1 MAGVEIPFVAK
12 TIDPDAIKGGS
23 KAARRKEVAKRKWHN
38 ELIRFEAQF
47 PNGDTEKFRLPRQK
61 CDERSLQQFI
71 FRTKQPFLIDY
82 LQEASSGEIIYPG
95 EALAKCRVRPSEYK
109 VIPKPVRE
117 VDDAADKEG
126 YEGSLALVLEN
137 VPVQNDATGHDVRA
151 EDIRE
156 WLMFGIQEEDPDVRA
171 AVGRVEVVQA
181 EIEEVKRAMRDV
193 PFLEMFDAHGKPL
206 RDEEADDERAVKYQE
221 CSEQKEQFEK
231 KLEQAKLHAQEV
243 IMERDKTPI
252 VLTSTEE
259 DKAWT
264 GHNNGTKAWYVSFQT
279 DEAWQLEE
287 WISGKQDWDGVKLA
301 LAHAVDSEEGNYK
314 ETLPPWAGRG
324 MVPDGSK
331 PYLPDYQPYV
341 VNMAAV
347 YVRRVEHGFG
357 VLKSAPGPELPFEGP
372 FRYYHGQFHAGQIHG
387 RGVEYTDTTVFSG
400 LYRKGMRWGKGR
412 MDYCGGD
419 AYDGD
424 FGAEI
429 NLRKSILPEG
439 NAYESGVPHGQGRR
453 VFADGSVYEGQF
465 KEGRITGQGRY
476 ESALGEVM
484 EGHFR
489 EGMLQGKGYVKTIT
503 GETYTGDFVDG
514 EYHGLGTY
522 TNEKRGETYKGAWR
536 RGQRSGRGTET
547 FADGSEYDG
556 YFFLDKRSGHGVLKY
571 GKVGYVKPRKRRADL
586 SPRTTERLDRE
597 EEEARVQAEE
607 DVKNARI
614 SDKVAL
620 SDFEH
625 RYEGQ
630 WLAGYH
636 RMMGSHYF
644 ARSGN
649 YYYTM
654 DADRGKAYYPFL
666 TSLQPRQER
675 KRAKDA
681 RLRQKHID
689 LDRAFREEIIRK
701 KEKVFRQQRRH
712 ARHALKSDHFEPFTD
727 AAIEAR
733 QTLRRMRL
741 ENLVAKSKITPAH
754 ATAVATTNRLGAAA
768 LSVNEAAL
776 PHEEWVAENPLSK
789 AVRSD
794 FEELEERRRT
804 VNLKASLEAA
814 RQKIIRREEAQKD
827 KLGGGSAPNSRPAT
841 RGS

>member
-1 MAGVEIPFVAK
+1 MAGVEIAFVAK

-23 KAARRKEVAKRKWHN
+23 KSAARKEKAKEQWHT
-38 ELIRFEAQF
+38 ELIRFEAFF
-47 PNGDTEKFRLPRQK
+47 PSGDTEKFRLPRRK
-61 CDERSLQQFI
+61 CDERSLQAFI

-82 LQEASSGEIIYPG
+82 LQEVKSGEIIYPG
-95 EALAKCRVRPSEYK
+95 DALAKCRIRPSEYK
-109 VIPKPVRE
+109 VVPKPVRE

-181 EIEEVKRAMRDV
+181 EIEEVKRAMKDV
-193 PFLEMFDAHGKPL
+193 PFQELFDATGKPL
-206 RDEEADDERAVKYQE
+206 EGEEADHERAMKYEE
-221 CSEQKEQFEK
+221 CQNQKEQFEK
-231 KLEQAKLHAQEV
+231 KLEEAKLNAQEV
-243 IMERDKTPI
+243 IRDRDQTPI
-252 VLTSTEE
+252 VLTSTDE
-259 DKAWT
+259 DKSWS

-301 LAHAVDSEEGNYK
+301 VAHAVDAQEGNYK

-324 MVPDGSK
+324 LVPDGSK
-331 PYLPDYQPYV
+331 PYLPDYRDCV

-357 VLKSAPGPELPFEGP
+357 VMKSAPGNDLPFDGP
-372 FRYYHGQFHAGQIHG
+372 FRYYHGQFHGGDRHG

-400 LYRKGMRWGKGR
+400 TYRKGMRWGKGR

-429 NLRKSILPEG
+429 NLRKSILLAG
-439 NAYESGVPHGQGRR
+439 NPYESGVPHGSGRR

-465 KEGRITGQGRY
+465 KEGRITGIGRY
-476 ESALGEVM
+476 ESALGELQ
-484 EGHFR
+484 EGSFE
-489 EGMLQGKGYVKTIT
+489 EGMLQGKGKVRTIT
-503 GETYTGDFVDG
+503 GETYEGDFVDG

-522 TNEKRGETYKGAWR
+522 THKKRGETYDGAWR

-547 FADGSEYDG
+547 FTDGSEYDG
-556 YFFLDKRSGHGVLKY
+556 YFFLDKRSGHGVVRY
-571 GKVGYVKPRKRRADL
+571 GKVGYVKPKRRRGDL
-586 SPRTTERLDRE
+586 SPRTIDRLDRE
-597 EEEARVQAEE
+597 ELEAKEKAREDAENARV
-607 DVKNARI
+607 
-614 SDKVAL
+614 SDKIAL

-625 RYEGQ
+625 RYEGN
-630 WLAGYH
+630 WLGGFS
-636 RMMGSHYF
+636 RMMGSHF
-644 ARSGN
+644 FSNSGN

-654 DADRGKAYYPFL
+654 GSAKTYYPFL
-666 TSLQPRQER
+666 ASLQPRQER

-689 LDRAFREEIIRK
+689 LDRAFREEIITK
-701 KEKVFRQQRRH
+701 KEKMFRGQRKH
-712 ARHALKSDHFEPFTD
+712 AKNAIKQDHAEPFTD
-727 AAIEAR
+727 SAIEAR
-733 QTLRRMRL
+733 KTLRRMRL
-741 ENLVAKSKITPAH
+741 ENLVEKAKITVAH
-754 ATAVATTNRLGAAA
+754 AKAVGSTNRLGEAVA
-768 LSVNEAAL
+768 SVNDAAL
-776 PHEEWVAENPLSK
+776 PHEDWVAGNPLSA
-789 AVRSD
+789 AVKSD

-804 VNLKASLEAA
+804 LNLKARLEVA
-814 RQKIIRREEAQKD
+814 RQKVIRVEEAQKE
-827 KLGGGSAPNSRPAT
+827 KLGGGSRPGTAA
-841 RGS
+841 

>member
-1 MAGVEIPFVAK
+1 M
-12 TIDPDAIKGGS
+12 
-23 KAARRKEVAKRKWHN
+23 
-38 ELIRFEAQF
+38 
-47 PNGDTEKFRLPRQK
+47 
-61 CDERSLQQFI
+61 
-71 FRTKQPFLIDY
+71 
-82 LQEASSGEIIYPG
+82 
-95 EALAKCRVRPSEYK
+95 
-109 VIPKPVRE
+109 PKPVRE

-126 YEGSLALVLEN
+126 YEGSLALVFEN

-206 RDEEADDERAVKYQE
+206 KDEEADDERAVKYQE

-231 KLEQAKLHAQEV
+231 KLEQAKLHAQQV

-279 DEAWQLEE
+279 EEAWQLEE

-489 EGMLQGKGYVKTIT
+489 EGMLQG
-503 GETYTGDFVDG
+503 
-514 EYHGLGTY
+514 HGL
-522 TNEKRGETYKGAWR
+522 
-536 RGQRSGRGTET
+536 
-547 FADGSEYDG
+547 
-556 YFFLDKRSGHGVLKY
+556 
-571 GKVGYVKPRKRRADL
+571 
-586 SPRTTERLDRE
+586 
-597 EEEARVQAEE
+597 
-607 DVKNARI
+607 
-614 SDKVAL
+614 
-620 SDFEH
+620 
-625 RYEGQ
+625 
-630 WLAGYH
+630 
-636 RMMGSHYF
+636 
-644 ARSGN
+644 
-649 YYYTM
+649 
-654 DADRGKAYYPFL
+654 
-666 TSLQPRQER
+666 
-675 KRAKDA
+675 
-681 RLRQKHID
+681 
-689 LDRAFREEIIRK
+689 
-701 KEKVFRQQRRH
+701 
-712 ARHALKSDHFEPFTD
+712 
-727 AAIEAR
+727 
-733 QTLRRMRL
+733 
-741 ENLVAKSKITPAH
+741 SK
-754 ATAVATTNRLGAAA
+754 L
-768 LSVNEAAL
+768 
-776 PHEEWVAENPLSK
+776 
-789 AVRSD
+789 
-794 FEELEERRRT
+794 
-804 VNLKASLEAA
+804 
-814 RQKIIRREEAQKD
+814 
-827 KLGGGSAPNSRPAT
+827 
-841 RGS
+841 

>member
-1 MAGVEIPFVAK
+1 M
-12 TIDPDAIKGGS
+12 
-23 KAARRKEVAKRKWHN
+23 
-38 ELIRFEAQF
+38 
-47 PNGDTEKFRLPRQK
+47 
-61 CDERSLQQFI
+61 QQFI

-95 EALAKCRVRPSEYK
+95 EALAKCRVRPAEYK
-109 VIPKPVRE
+109 VVPKPVRE

-206 RDEEADDERAVKYQE
+206 KDEEADDESAVKYQE

-231 KLEQAKLHAQEV
+231 KLEQAKLHAQQV

-279 DEAWQLEE
+279 EEAWQLEE

-424 FGAEI
+424 FGA
-429 NLRKSILPEG
+429 RSI
-439 NAYESGVPHGQGRR
+439 
-453 VFADGSVYEGQF
+453 
-465 KEGRITGQGRY
+465 
-476 ESALGEVM
+476 
-484 EGHFR
+484 
-489 EGMLQGKGYVKTIT
+489 
-503 GETYTGDFVDG
+503 
-514 EYHGLGTY
+514 
-522 TNEKRGETYKGAWR
+522 
-536 RGQRSGRGTET
+536 
-547 FADGSEYDG
+547 
-556 YFFLDKRSGHGVLKY
+556 
-571 GKVGYVKPRKRRADL
+571 
-586 SPRTTERLDRE
+586 
-597 EEEARVQAEE
+597 
-607 DVKNARI
+607 
-614 SDKVAL
+614 
-620 SDFEH
+620 
-625 RYEGQ
+625 
-630 WLAGYH
+630 
-636 RMMGSHYF
+636 
-644 ARSGN
+644 
-649 YYYTM
+649 
-654 DADRGKAYYPFL
+654 
-666 TSLQPRQER
+666 
-675 KRAKDA
+675 
-681 RLRQKHID
+681 
-689 LDRAFREEIIRK
+689 
-701 KEKVFRQQRRH
+701 
-712 ARHALKSDHFEPFTD
+712 
-727 AAIEAR
+727 
-733 QTLRRMRL
+733 
-741 ENLVAKSKITPAH
+741 
-754 ATAVATTNRLGAAA
+754 
-768 LSVNEAAL
+768 
-776 PHEEWVAENPLSK
+776 
-789 AVRSD
+789 
-794 FEELEERRRT
+794 
-804 VNLKASLEAA
+804 
-814 RQKIIRREEAQKD
+814 
-827 KLGGGSAPNSRPAT
+827 
-841 RGS
+841 